1 METVKLDPKLIPMIL
16 NLHRPSV
23 SIDFDE

>member
-16 NLHRPSV
+16 NLHPPSV
-23 SIDFDE
+23 WIDFDE